1 MRIHSNT
8 LTSQDVYNAA
18 RVARATVETL
28 SEHGSR
34 SRARAF
40 EVKLSG
46 ESRRRPNGGNYGADR
61 DVFAATWD
69 QWGVFLQI
77 LFDAD
82 PDLTIP
88 RAYADRDEYVYRTD
102 ARFTKIGGGWA
113 DYWPA
118 DAHGDHTFRYAGIP
132 YTQACTKCSAVQRWM

>member
-1 MRIHSNT
+1 MRIHSDT

-18 RVARATVETL
+18 RVARATVEVLTQ
-28 SEHGSR
+28 HGSR
-34 SRARAF
+34 SRDHAF
-40 EVKLSG
+40 EVKLTG
-46 ESRRRPNGGNYGADR
+46 ESRRRPNGGNYGAER

-77 LFDAD
+77 LFDLD
-82 PDLTIP
+82 ENLTIP
-88 RAYADRDEYVYRTD
+88 RAYVDRDEYVYRTD
-102 ARFTKIGGGWA
+102 ARFVKIGGGW
-113 DYWPA
+113 DNYWPA

>member
-1 MRIHSNT
+1 MRVEHSPYRP
-8 LTSQDVYNAA
+8 LQ
-18 RVARATVETL
+18 
-28 SEHGSR
+28 SEVLR
-34 SRARAF
+34 
-40 EVKLSG
+40 
-46 ESRRRPNGGNYGADR
+46 ESRRRPNSGNYGADR

-102 ARFTKIGGGWA
+102 ARFVKIGGGWGN
-113 DYWPA
+113 YWPA

-132 YTQACTKCSAVQRWM
+132 YMQACTKCSAVQRWQ